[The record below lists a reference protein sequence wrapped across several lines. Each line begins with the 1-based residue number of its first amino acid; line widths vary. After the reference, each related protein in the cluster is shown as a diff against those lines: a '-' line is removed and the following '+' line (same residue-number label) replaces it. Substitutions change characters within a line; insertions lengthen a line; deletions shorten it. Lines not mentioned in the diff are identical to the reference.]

1 MSSQTH
7 QHTHSH
13 TLGCQVGD
21 ESTPTRMTTTTSN
34 ASGTS
39 TSGDAASTA
48 TINALNRLGSVTD
61 SFVQK
66 FVDVQPT
73 ILVDQGTP
81 VNVFVN
87 RDLIFPGD
95 TAGARV
101 IN

>member
-1 MSSQTH
+1 V
-7 QHTHSH
+7 
-13 TLGCQVGD
+13 VGIAFAIGS
-21 ESTPTRMTTTTSN
+21 EKVSGGTTTTTNSSN
-34 ASGTS
+34 GSS

-61 SFVQK
+61 SFVQR

-87 RDLIFPGD
+87 RDLVFPGD